1 MAAKQNA
8 APLPSAPPPAVAT
21 ATDAATNETSNAVAP
36 VPAEQPAPDAE
47 PAKPTKPG
55 KRLQVVSKP
64 EQFWR
69 AGMCFTR
76 TPTVIYLTDLSDAAL
91 QALRNEPNLVV
102 SEATPEA

>member
-8 APLPSAPPPAVAT
+8 TPVPPAPPPAVAT
-21 ATDAATNETSNAVAP
+21 ATDAATNETSNAAA
-36 VPAEQPAPDAE
+36 PAEQPAPDAE
-47 PAKPTKPG
+47 PAKSTKPG

-76 TPTVIYLTDLSDAAL
+76 TPTVIYLADLSDAAL

-102 SEATPEA
+102 SEVTPEA